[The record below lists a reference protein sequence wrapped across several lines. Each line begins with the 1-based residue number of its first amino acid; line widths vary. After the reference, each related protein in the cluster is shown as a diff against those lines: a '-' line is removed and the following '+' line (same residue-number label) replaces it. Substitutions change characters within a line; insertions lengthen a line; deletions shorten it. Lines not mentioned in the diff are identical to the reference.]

1 MKKTKVCIAALI
13 PLALLS
19 CGNNEKDIVGGW
31 ELTKMTKAG
40 KEIKVGDNVMVVM
53 EVFSPDG
60 EWVSAGIVGPKGFC
74 SFDSSAGEYEI
85 KGDSI
90 IITSKYITFGK
101 QKVMTPNN
109 IIRRKIKKLNGDK
122 LVFTQ
127 DDIEAEMKKTKEYG
141 QK

>member
-1 MKKTKVCIAALI
+1 MKKIVLFALM
-13 PLALLS
+13 AFAMLS

-40 KEIKVGDNVMVVM
+40 KEIKVGKGELVSM

-60 EWVSAGIVGPKGFC
+60 EWVSAGIVGPKGF
-74 SFDSSAGEYEI
+74 SAFDSSAGKYEI

-90 IITSKYITFGK
+90 IITSKYTTFGK